1 MANFKKHSGNYIST
15 KSLGIDFSLYS
26 HSDYIVKTKMTM
38 FKVIF
43 YKSAL
48 QWLTYSL
55 KDLFYLMI
63 LVW

>member
-1 MANFKKHSGNYIST
+1 MANFKKHMYSGNYIST
-15 KSLGIDFSLYS
+15 KSLGIDLSL
-26 HSDYIVKTKMTM
+26 SDYIVKTNTTM

-55 KDLFYLMI
+55 EDLII
-63 LVW
+63 LIW

>member
-15 KSLGIDFSLYS
+15 KSLGIDLTLYS
-26 HSDYIVKTKMTM
+26 HSDYIVKANTTM

-63 LVW
+63 LIW

>member
-26 HSDYIVKTKMTM
+26 HSDYIVKANTTM

-43 YKSAL
+43 
-48 QWLTYSL
+48 
-55 KDLFYLMI
+55 
-63 LVW
+63 